1 MYILCSEELSVQCV
15 EQRLK
20 LETVSQC
27 EGEMKAIG
35 YLVKKMTKHYCGADI
50 VEDMQN

>member
-15 EQRLK
+15 ELPLK

-27 EGEMKAIG
+27 EGEMKAVG
-35 YLVKKMTKHYCGADI
+35 YLENK
-50 VEDMQN
+50 EDN